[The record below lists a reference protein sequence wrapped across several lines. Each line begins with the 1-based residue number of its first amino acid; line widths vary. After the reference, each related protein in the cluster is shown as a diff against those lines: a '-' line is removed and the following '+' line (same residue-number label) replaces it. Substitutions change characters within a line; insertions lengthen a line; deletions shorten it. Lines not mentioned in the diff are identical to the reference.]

1 VRKSCVATGFALAI
15 VAPVIGAAPA
25 VAGSSSETSR
35 TYEGTVTEVIDG
47 DSIRVSGIR
56 GSVRL
61 IGVHAAEP
69 GGCFY
74 REAKDFAE
82 AELDGKHVTLRT
94 DSVNDET
101 DHRLF
106 AYVYVDGELFNLE
119 TVRQGY
125 ARERS
130 YGPDYELRSDF
141 LAAQSQAKQED
152 LGRWDECT

>member
-1 VRKSCVATGFALAI
+1 MKRSCIATSFALAL
-15 VAPVIGAAPA
+15 VAPVITAAPA
-25 VAGSSSETSR
+25 GAASEPIR
-35 TYEGTVTEVIDG
+35 TYTGTVTEAIDG
-47 DSIRVSGIR
+47 DSIRVSGIE

-69 GGCFY
+69 GGCYY

-82 AELDGKHVTLRT
+82 AELDGERVTLRT

-119 TVRQGY
+119 TIRQGY

-141 LAAQSQAKQED
+141 LEAQAQAKEED
-152 LGRWDECT
+152 LGRWDACR

>member
-1 VRKSCVATGFALAI
+1 MRKNCIATGFALAI

-35 TYEGTVTEVIDG
+35 TYEGTVTEALDG
-47 DSIRVSGIR
+47 DSIRVSGIK

-74 REAKDFAE
+74 REAKEFA
-82 AELDGKHVTLRT
+82 ADELEGEKVTLRT

-119 TVRQGY
+119 TIRQGSV
-125 ARERS
+125 RERS
-130 YGPDYELRSDF
+130 YGPDYELRSEF
-141 LAAQSQAKQED
+141 LAAQAQAKREG
-152 LGRWDECT
+152 LGRWDACT